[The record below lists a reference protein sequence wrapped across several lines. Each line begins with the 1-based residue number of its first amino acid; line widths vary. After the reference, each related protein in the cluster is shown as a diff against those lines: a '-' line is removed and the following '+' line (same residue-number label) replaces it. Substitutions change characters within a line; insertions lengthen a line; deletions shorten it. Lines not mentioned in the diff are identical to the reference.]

1 MELTAILEQN
11 REAVLEKWFEAIIR
25 TYPKQTSDILAKQ
38 KDRFR
43 NPIGYA
49 IERAIGPVYDQVASA
64 MDEAELRDALD
75 SVVRLRSVQ
84 EFAPSNAL
92 AFVFQLKSVI
102 RDVLGDL
109 ARELERSGGLAEL
122 DGRIDRVAMLA
133 FDKYMECREQL
144 FEIRAREIRS
154 QSIKLMERINLKP
167 GASQTK
173 GESVDD
179 VNLS

>member
-1 MELTAILEQN
+1 MELPTLLERN
-11 REAVLEKWFEAIIR
+11 REAILEKWFEAIVN

-43 NPIGYA
+43 NPIGHA
-49 IERAIGPVYDQVASA
+49 IESSIGPTYDQIIAE
-64 MDEAELRDALD
+64 MDDGQLRSALD
-75 SVVRLRSVQ
+75 SVVRIRSIQ
-84 EFAPSNAL
+84 EFAPSEAL

-102 RDVLGDL
+102 RDVLGDQT
-109 ARELERSGGLAEL
+109 REFERSGGLADL
-122 DGRIDRVAMLA
+122 DARIDRVALLA

-154 QSIKLMERINLKP
+154 QSSKLMERINLKP

-179 VNLS
+179 VI

>member
-1 MELTAILEQN
+1 MELATFLERN
-11 REAVLEKWFEAIIR
+11 REAILEKWFEAIIN

-49 IERAIGPVYDQVASA
+49 IERSIGPTYDQIVTD
-64 MDEAELRDALD
+64 MDADGLRSALD
-75 SVVRLRSVQ
+75 SIVRIRSIQ
-84 EFAPSNAL
+84 EFAPSKAL

-102 RDVLGDL
+102 RDALGDQ

-122 DGRIDRVAMLA
+122 DARIDRVALLA
-133 FDKYMECREQL
+133 FDQYTECREQL

-154 QSIKLMERINLKP
+154 QSIKLLERINLKP

-179 VNLS
+179 VI